1 MAIVPG
7 PADRG
12 RGRHG
17 QRIHP
22 FGAGAVLDAGQHAR
36 PGQCGEHAVHW
47 LLQRAGRVPRRHQRL
62 AGRRNPCRNSGG
74 CLHAGRGRRLDD
86 GLQIVAPGRPF
97 CRRLAAGRAQR
108 AARETGLT
116 AAGFSKT
123 QPRHSLREPI
133 SPVTPLYP
141 RILHTTLAE
150 TPDWRIRVSAATLIA
165 RKEEGSDM
173 LWKKGRRSDNVV
185 DARDGGSSG
194 GGMRI
199 GGKGLGI
206 GGIVI
211 IVAIGLLTGQDP
223 MQILGQLTG
232 QVTEQSAPPS
242 AQTREAPPA
251 NDQQAEFVR
260 SILGDTE
267 DTWRAVFAQNG
278 REYKDPTLVLFSGQ
292 VNSACGRATSATGPF
307 YCPADQQVY
316 LDMAFFREMAQRF
329 SAAGDFAQA
338 YVIAHEV
345 GHHVQT
351 LLGISAKVDKARQAG
366 QKMEGANGL
375 LVRQELQADCFAG
388 VWAYNAQNRLN
399 WLEPG
404 DIEEAL
410 NAANAIGDDRL
421 QQQSSGRVAP
431 DSFTHGTSAQRVRWF
446 KAGFAQGQ
454 INQCDTFAAKSL

>member
-1 MAIVPG
+1 
-7 PADRG
+7 
-12 RGRHG
+12 
-17 QRIHP
+17 
-22 FGAGAVLDAGQHAR
+22 
-36 PGQCGEHAVHW
+36 
-47 LLQRAGRVPRRHQRL
+47 
-62 AGRRNPCRNSGG
+62 
-74 CLHAGRGRRLDD
+74 
-86 GLQIVAPGRPF
+86 
-97 CRRLAAGRAQR
+97 
-108 AARETGLT
+108 
-116 AAGFSKT
+116 
-123 QPRHSLREPI
+123 
-133 SPVTPLYP
+133 
-141 RILHTTLAE
+141 
-150 TPDWRIRVSAATLIA
+150 
-165 RKEEGSDM
+165 M

-185 DARDGGSSG
+185 DARGDGGG

-199 GGKGLGI
+199 GGKGLSL
-206 GGIVI
+206 GGVVI
-211 IVAIGLLTGQDP
+211 IVALGLLTGQDP

-232 QVTEQSAPPS
+232 QMEQSPPAGS
-242 AQTREAPPA
+242 QTRQAPPA

-267 DTWRAVFAQNG
+267 DTWGAVFAQSG
-278 REYKDPTLVLFSGQ
+278 RQYKEPKLVLFSGQ
-292 VNSACGRATSATGPF
+292 VNSACGYATSATGPF

-316 LDMAFFREMAQRF
+316 LDLEFFREMSQRF

-351 LLGISAKVDKARQAG
+351 LMGVSAKVQAARQAG
-366 QKMEGANGL
+366 QRMEGNNGL
-375 LVRQELQADCFAG
+375 LVRQELQADCLAG

-421 QQQSSGRVAP
+421 QQQSRGRVVP

-446 KAGFAQGQ
+446 KTGFAQGQ